1 MEPTEGRLPAP
12 DEANSLA
19 SRMNDH
25 PDLQQNYRGVFD
37 SQMGFGRA
45 PAIVVV
51 DFIRAYTEPGSPLY
65 APAVVQ
71 AVKATAP
78 LLEAARAKGMPV
90 IYTRVLYHPNGAD
103 GGLFVRKVPALR
115 RMVEGEPLADIV
127 PELPPGPN
135 DVILV
140 KQYASSFFGTSLA
153 GMLTAQ
159 GIDTLIITGCST
171 SGCVRATAVD
181 AMQYGFRPIVPREC
195 VGDRHDGPHE
205 ANLFDINAKYGDVV
219 PLSDIMTRLAT

>member
-1 MEPTEGRLPAP
+1 MKDFSNL
-12 DEANSLA
+12 D
-19 SRMNDH
+19 
-25 PDLQQNYRGVFD
+25 QNYRGVFD
-37 SQMGFGRA
+37 GQMGFGRS
-45 PAIVVV
+45 PAIIVV
-51 DFIRAYTEPGSPLY
+51 DFIRAYTKPGSPLY
-65 APAVVQ
+65 APAVVE

-78 LLEAARAKGMPV
+78 LLEAGRRKGIPV
-90 IYTRVLYHPNGAD
+90 IYTRVLYHPSGCD

-140 KQYASSFFGTSLA
+140 KQYASAFFGTSLA
-153 GMLTAQ
+153 TMLTAQ
-159 GIDTLIITGCST
+159 GVDTLIITGCST

-181 AMQYGFRPIVPREC
+181 AMQNGFRPIVPREC
-195 VGDRHDGPHE
+195 VGDRHEAPHE

-219 PLSDIMTRLAT
+219 PLADVMAQLGQLARVA

>member
-1 MEPTEGRLPAP
+1 
-12 DEANSLA
+12 
-19 SRMNDH
+19 MNDQ

-37 SQMGFGRA
+37 SALGFGRN
-45 PAIVVV
+45 PAIIVV

-65 APAVVQ
+65 APAVVA
-71 AVKATAP
+71 AVKATVP
-78 LLEAARAKGMPV
+78 LLDAARQKGIPV
-90 IYTRVLYHPNGAD
+90 VYTRVLYHPSGAD

-127 PELPPGPN
+127 PELAPGPD
-135 DVILV
+135 DVVLI

-153 GMLTAQ
+153 AMLTAR
-159 GIDTLIITGCST
+159 GIDTLVITGCST

-219 PLSDIMTRLAT
+219 ALKDVLGQFAGLQPR

>member
-1 MEPTEGRLPAP
+1 MAGM
-12 DEANSLA
+12 S
-19 SRMNDH
+19 
-25 PDLQQNYRGVFD
+25 DLKQNYSGVFD

-45 PAIVVV
+45 PAILVV

-65 APAVVQ
+65 APAVVE
-71 AVKATAP
+71 AVKATVP
-78 LLEAARAKGMPV
+78 LLETARRKKVPI
-90 IYTRVLYHPNGAD
+90 IYTRVLYHPSGAD
-103 GGLFVRKVPALR
+103 GGLFVQKVPALR

-127 PELPPGPN
+127 PELPPGPD
-135 DVILV
+135 DVILI

-153 GMLTAQ
+153 AMLTAR
-159 GIDTLIITGCST
+159 GADTLIIAGCST

-181 AMQYGFRPIVPREC
+181 AMQNGFRPIVPREC

-219 PLSDIMTRLAT
+219 ALNDVISRLQAMPWN

>member
-1 MEPTEGRLPAP
+1 
-12 DEANSLA
+12 
-19 SRMNDH
+19 MNDTS
-25 PDLQQNYRGVFD
+25 DLKQNYSGVFD

-45 PAIVVV
+45 PAIIVV

-65 APAVVQ
+65 APAVVE
-71 AVKATAP
+71 AVKATVP
-78 LLEAARAKGMPV
+78 LLKAAREKGVPI
-90 IYTRVLYHPNGAD
+90 IYTRVVYHQSGAD

-115 RMVEGEPLADIV
+115 RMVEGEPLAEIV
-127 PELPPGPN
+127 PQLPPAPD
-135 DVILV
+135 DVILI

-153 GMLTAQ
+153 AMLTARSV
-159 GIDTLIITGCST
+159 DTLIITGCST

-181 AMQYGFRPIVPREC
+181 AMQNGFRPIVPREC

-219 PLSDIMTRLAT
+219 PLADVMCQLQMVQRS

>member
-1 MEPTEGRLPAP
+1 
-12 DEANSLA
+12 
-19 SRMNDH
+19 MNDQS
-25 PDLQQNYRGVFD
+25 DLKQNYRGVFD
-37 SQMGFGRA
+37 SNMGFGRA
-45 PAIVVV
+45 PALIVV
-51 DFIRAYTEPGSPLY
+51 DFIKAYTQPGSPLY
-65 APAVVQ
+65 APGVVE
-71 AVKATAP
+71 AVKATVP
-78 LLEAARAKGMPV
+78 LLQVAREKGVPV
-90 IYTRVLYHPNGAD
+90 IYTRVVYHPSGAD

-127 PELPPGPN
+127 PELPPGPD
-135 DVILV
+135 DVILI

-153 GMLTAQ
+153 AMLTAR

-181 AMQYGFRPIVPREC
+181 AMQHGFRPIVPREC

-219 PLSDIMTRLAT
+219 SLKDVMTKLQAIRQA